1 MGQAW
6 AVIAIF
12 VFVFILWVSTGGPTK
27 PISFAGPYITP
38 ITDVGDVQGGYGE
51 DIDIGTDNKSSESGS
66 RIWSVKSVVGR
77 FENRL
82 GSGANVGPVSP
93 LADRVRIVSG
103 AGGPSGSDTKSE
115 YIVIRST
122 SESAV
127 DVTGWRIVSK
137 KSGASVTIP
146 QAERIAR
153 SGALANVVLNEGD
166 EVVITT
172 GGSPSGASFRENK
185 CAGYLD
191 NDRFVPALATRSC
204 PAPLDELGDF
214 FPTNAP
220 TYEACR
226 DVVHSFARCEE
237 PRNVPREASSECKN
251 FINTR
256 LNYQGCVLGH
266 SKDADFFGRT
276 WRVFLGRS
284 AELWRSDNE
293 ALKLL
298 DREGRTVDVY
308 SY

>member
-38 ITDVGDVQGGYGE
+38 ITDVGDVQDGYGE
-51 DIDIGTDNKSSESGS
+51 DIQIGSDNNNDSGS
-66 RIWSVKSVVGR
+66 RIWSVKSVAGR
-77 FENRL
+77 FENKL

-93 LADRVRIVSG
+93 SADKVRIVSG
-103 AGGPSGSDTKSE
+103 AGGPSGSAPKSE
-115 YIVIRST
+115 YVMLRAT
-122 SESAV
+122 SEEAIN
-127 DVTGWRIVSK
+127 VTGWRIVSE
-137 KSGASVTIP
+137 KSGASVTVP

-166 EVVITT
+166 EVVVTT
-172 GGSPSGASFRENK
+172 GGSPSGGSFRENK
-185 CAGYLD
+185 CTGYLD

-214 FPTNAP
+214 FPTQASS
-220 TYEACR
+220 YEACR
-226 DVVHSFARCEE
+226 EVVRSFVRCEE
-237 PRNVPREASSECKN
+237 PRDVPREASRECEN
-251 FINTR
+251 FIETR
-256 LNYQGCVLGH
+256 LSYQGCVLGH
-266 SKDADFFGRT
+266 SKDADFLGRT

-293 ALKLL
+293 VLKLL